1 MGFRKTNRMSA
12 HSISRQAGSLMII
25 GLLGVGTC
33 VYAQQSS
40 PGVATQPAL
49 PTATPTAPSA
59 TSTPTASTATSA
71 PQGQQTTS
79 NRPSPETI
87 KEARR
92 AGYTM
97 KTNSGNYYFCKEETD
112 LGSRFS
118 SEHCFQADALELLL
132 QRQQMDKDALRS
144 AAQGLGA
151 H

>member
-49 PTATPTAPSA
+49 PTVTPTAPSA
-59 TSTPTASTATSA
+59 TSTPSA